1 MKRFLK
7 YLLILFF
14 IPFLSFTFVSLL
26 FSSEKSITWLFESV
40 SEELGYQSNILVSDL
55 DWSLTKSRI
64 VLDELS
70 IQDEERGNSI
80 YTDSAVLS
88 INLLNIVSSIDLYPF
103 NLIEQKNFLLV
114 ELVNATVQLKNF
126 NLNESYSRNKFTNF
140 ILNNSQLRLD
150 ELNIKGSIKEVDIPK
165 YFYLFSNTE
174 EKGNPQKISIEDS
187 LISTI
192 KLGPLELQETR
203 LKMKASSKNQE
214 FVASNSEFEGIVIV
228 KQPIKDGIEI
238 TLSSLKLSSKNFNN
252 SNLFVYLL
260 DNLTIPI
267 SFSVDKLFL
276 REKDIGRLSFL
287 VSKDEERL
295 SFKKIV
301 FSGFGLDLG
310 KRLEDEPSERS
321 LLSIF
326 RKDDQVNTRFQ
337 GNISTKNLTDSLLGL
352 EEEGDKGLN
361 FLAGAGNL
369 NLDINWEGLPS
380 QFDVNKIQGNLSFRA
395 DDFVTKEVES
405 DFIGSSD
412 FLKIISLF
420 NVSNTFGDLTNIN
433 FKEKF
438 NKGFQ
443 ADRVEGS
450 LEFKRDQIKTSS
462 PIVFKSGSGEFKWD
476 GFIQKTKEGEL
487 DNLDFDIVITLPLRE
502 YLPAYALIL
511 GGPVTAA
518 TVFIAGKAFK
528 KPLNKLSSGKW
539 KITGTIEDPNT
550 EFVEWFE

>member
-1 MKRFLK
+1 MFTEFIEENGLRLKYRTKKLKRFLK

-228 KQPIKDGIEI
+228 KQPINDGIEI
-238 TLSSLKLSSKNFNN
+238 ALSSLKLTSENFNN

-276 REKDIGRLSFL
+276 KEKDIVML
-287 VSKDEERL
+287 VHGGHGFKVIKDVEMIEVKQGPYNL
-295 SFKKIV
+295 IKDKIKFSGVNEKKI
-301 FSGFGLDLG
+301 
-310 KRLEDEPSERS
+310 K
-321 LLSIF
+321 
-326 RKDDQVNTRFQ
+326 
-337 GNISTKNLTDSLLGL
+337 
-352 EEEGDKGLN
+352 
-361 FLAGAGNL
+361 
-369 NLDINWEGLPS
+369 
-380 QFDVNKIQGNLSFRA
+380 
-395 DDFVTKEVES
+395 
-405 DFIGSSD
+405 
-412 FLKIISLF
+412 LK
-420 NVSNTFGDLTNIN
+420 
-433 FKEKF
+433 
-438 NKGFQ
+438 
-443 ADRVEGS
+443 
-450 LEFKRDQIKTSS
+450 
-462 PIVFKSGSGEFKWD
+462 
-476 GFIQKTKEGEL
+476 
-487 DNLDFDIVITLPLRE
+487 
-502 YLPAYALIL
+502 
-511 GGPVTAA
+511 
-518 TVFIAGKAFK
+518 K
-528 KPLNKLSSGKW
+528 K
-539 KITGTIEDPNT
+539 
-550 EFVEWFE
+550 

>member
-7 YLLILFF
+7 YLLILLF

-26 FSSEKSITWLFESV
+26 FSSEKSITWLFESI
-40 SEELGYQSNILVSDL
+40 SEELGYQSKILVSDL

-64 VLDELS
+64 VLSELS
-70 IQDEERGNSI
+70 IQEEGGNSI
-80 YTDSAVLS
+80 YTDSVVLS
-88 INLLNIVSSIDLYPF
+88 IDLLSVVSSIDLYPF
-103 NLIEQKNFLLV
+103 NLIKQKNFLLV
-114 ELVNATVQLKNF
+114 ELDKATVQLKNF
-126 NLNESYSRNKFTNF
+126 DLNENYSRNKFSNL
-140 ILNNSQLRLD
+140 ILNNSLLKLD

-165 YFYLFSNTE
+165 YFYLFSNTDD
-174 EKGNPQKISIEDS
+174 KGNPKKISIEDS
-187 LISTI
+187 LISAI
-192 KLGPLELQETR
+192 KLGPLELKETK
-203 LKMKASSKNQE
+203 LKMKASSKNLE
-214 FVASNSEFEGIVIV
+214 FAASNSEFEGIVIV

-238 TLSSLKLSSKNFNN
+238 ALSRLKLSSKNFNN

-267 SFSVDKLFL
+267 SFSVDKLFIK
-276 REKDIGRLSFL
+276 EKDIGRLSFL
-287 VSKDEERL
+287 VNKDEERL
-295 SFKKIV
+295 SFKNIA
-301 FSGFGLDLG
+301 FSGLGLDLG
-310 KRLEDEPSERS
+310 KSLKDKSRERS
-321 LLSIF
+321 ILSIF
-326 RKDDQVNTRFQ
+326 RKNDLVNSGFE
-337 GNISTKNLTDSLLGL
+337 GNISTKNLTESLLGL
-352 EEEGDKGLN
+352 EEESNKELN
-361 FLAGAGNL
+361 FLAGAGNF

-380 QFDVNKIQGNLSFRA
+380 QFDVNKIKGNLSFRI
-395 DDFVTKEVES
+395 DDFVAKEVES

-412 FLKIISLF
+412 YLKLISLF

-450 LEFKRDQIKTSS
+450 LEFKRDQVKTSS

-487 DNLDFDIVITLPLRE
+487 GNLDFDILITLPLRE

-528 KPLNKLSSGKW
+528 KTLNKLSSGKW
-539 KITGTIEDPNT
+539 KITGTIEEPIT

>member
-1 MKRFLK
+1 LKRFLK

-64 VLDELS
+64 VLGELS

-203 LKMKASSKNQE
+203 LKMKASSKNLE

-380 QFDVNKIQGNLSFRA
+380 QFEVNKIQGNLSFRA

>member
-1 MKRFLK
+1 LKRFLK

-64 VLDELS
+64 VLGELS